1 MFTTTILLVLLPM
14 ALGGAAYLEKKHAW
28 PIAAAAAAAEM
39 ALALRLLS
47 LRGQTMELRGVCG
60 LGLNFSG
67 TGLQAWLCILAGFL
81 WLASTLFSGKFLE
94 KDEKNP
100 RFYLFLLLTEGAI
113 MGVFLSADLFTTLV
127 FFEMM
132 SFASWPL
139 VLHRGTPDAVK
150 AANSYL
156 AYAVIGGMVSLMG
169 LFLLYTTL
177 GTLRYDQL
185 TAAAAAYEGSSDL
198 IFLAGCLALVT
209 FAAKVCMFPLHT
221 WLPGSYAQAPSPA
234 TALLSGIITKA
245 GVFGIFG
252 LTAKLFYGSYLWGNL
267 ILHLGII
274 TALVGGFQA
283 LCSTNLKKTIA
294 YSSMSQIGFIL
305 VGTGMTDLLG
315 EENTMAVWGSVL
327 HLTNHSLIKLVLLL
341 SAGVVVYHAGTLD
354 FDALQGFGRGK
365 PALAFAF
372 AMPALGV
379 MGFPGWNGYI
389 SKTLI
394 HESMV
399 EYMEELKLLNQ
410 PTGHYKALEWLFL
423 IAGGMTAAYM
433 TKLFVLLF
441 VEKNR
446 KRSIQD
452 QYDGLNGHYAS
463 PLWTAVLCASAV
475 LTFLLGAL
483 PYFTQNKIAGL
494 AQDFFAEPEALSVRY
509 FSLGNLKG
517 ALISLT
523 IGAVLYV
530 VFVRGVVLT
539 NKGYRNPWPAAW
551 DLEKAVYVPLL
562 TKVLPFAGGLCARLA
577 ASIFEWCVA
586 LVNKVLFFNYDRYV
600 HPEENNYFARYKSDD
615 PGVRGFRAQIAYALA
630 LFSAGFV
637 CIVVYLLLRNFVLV

>member
-1 MFTTTILLVLLPM
+1 
-14 ALGGAAYLEKKHAW
+14 
-28 PIAAAAAAAEM
+28 
-39 ALALRLLS
+39 
-47 LRGQTMELRGVCG
+47 
-60 LGLNFSG
+60 
-67 TGLQAWLCILAGFL
+67 
-81 WLASTLFSGKFLE
+81 
-94 KDEKNP
+94 
-100 RFYLFLLLTEGAI
+100 
-113 MGVFLSADLFTTLV
+113 
-127 FFEMM
+127 
-132 SFASWPL
+132 
-139 VLHRGTPDAVK
+139 
-150 AANSYL
+150 
-156 AYAVIGGMVSLMG
+156 
-169 LFLLYTTL
+169 
-177 GTLRYDQL
+177 
-185 TAAAAAYEGSSDL
+185 
-198 IFLAGCLALVT
+198 
-209 FAAKVCMFPLHT
+209 
-221 WLPGSYAQAPSPA
+221 
-234 TALLSGIITKA
+234 
-245 GVFGIFG
+245 
-252 LTAKLFYGSYLWGNL
+252 
-267 ILHLGII
+267 
-274 TALVGGFQA
+274 
-283 LCSTNLKKTIA
+283 
-294 YSSMSQIGFIL
+294 
-305 VGTGMTDLLG
+305 
-315 EENTMAVWGSVL
+315 
-327 HLTNHSLIKLVLLL
+327 
-341 SAGVVVYHAGTLD
+341 
-354 FDALQGFGRGK
+354 
-365 PALAFAF
+365 
-372 AMPALGV
+372 
-379 MGFPGWNGYI
+379 
-389 SKTLI
+389 
-394 HESMV
+394 
-399 EYMEELKLLNQ
+399 
-410 PTGHYKALEWLFL
+410 LEWLFL

-463 PLWTAVLCASAV
+463 PLWTAVLWGSAV

-600 HPEENNYFARYKSDD
+600 HPEENNYFAHYKSDD